1 MKEFRDLYYPS
12 SQDNTVKG
20 HFDMTRWD
28 TLLKLEIW
36 GFWLLQS
43 SAGARPRHIGAAVG
57 VVRERQKK
65 EALFQC
71 EGTPSGRRRQSPTFQ
86 IRAKK
91 ISLLMHRTPFTEKT
105 QGSTCHSR
113 SQHVYLL
120 LT

>member
-65 EALFQC
+65 KLFFSVKELLRGEEDNVQLFKY
-71 EGTPSGRRRQSPTFQ
+71 GP
-86 IRAKK
+86 KK
-91 ISLLMHRTPFTEKT
+91 FLF
-105 QGSTCHSR
+105 
-113 SQHVYLL
+113 
-120 LT
+120 